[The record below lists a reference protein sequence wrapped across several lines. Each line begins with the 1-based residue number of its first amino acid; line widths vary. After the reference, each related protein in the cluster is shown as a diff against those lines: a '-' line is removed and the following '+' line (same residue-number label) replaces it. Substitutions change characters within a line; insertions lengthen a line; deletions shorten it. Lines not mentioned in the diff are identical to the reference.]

1 MIDRFSAGQKLR
13 AIVRE
18 LELRRAVY
26 PRQVTM
32 GKMTAGQAREQ
43 IAIMEAIRDDYAK
56 LAERE
61 RLL

>member
-1 MIDRFSAGQKLR
+1 MTHQFSAGRKLR
-13 AIVRE
+13 AIARE
-18 LELRRAVY
+18 LEFRRAVY
-26 PRQVTM
+26 PRQVAT
-32 GKMTAGQAREQ
+32 GKMTASHAREQ